1 MLISSHLIKVYAQ
14 GNKLSCI
21 IYYHIMAKGTL
32 KKNSLKNSLDG
43 KVSDLIDRLLEE
55 KSLEKKRL
63 LTIENENENDDLDE
77 PVDEVDDIF
86 FAKDL
91 SVAEIFTY
99 CQTKD
104 LSMLR
109 VKKIL
114 LQKAIERALKQIVD
128 EEAIEFDGYSSFKD
142 ESLEISMKED
152 NTMISEDNNS
162 MNKSI
167 TSQWNV
173 KPESSVPLNNNA
185 LEDSSTSTKKRV
197 KDTTANKVKRQKT
210 KDDRTPPS
218 TNLESLGG
226 MDDVIAQLMELI
238 GLPILHPEIYLSTGV
253 EPPRGVLLHGP
264 PGCGKTSIA
273 NALAGELQV
282 PFISISAPSVV
293 SGMSGESEKKIR
305 DLFDEAKS
313 LAPCLIFFDEIDAIT
328 PKRDGGAQR
337 EMERRIVAQL
347 LTSMDEL
354 SIEKTN
360 GKPVIVIG
368 ATNRP
373 DSLDSAL
380 RRAGRFDR
388 EICLN
393 VPNEISRIHILKKMS
408 ENLKIDGAIDFV
420 KLAKLTPGF
429 VGADLKALITA
440 SGTCAIKR
448 IFQAYTDLLPHAD
461 GKMDVDQDSLDEQS
475 LKNTANL
482 IDPLPLSTIQKFI
495 QNFPEP
501 LNEEQLQNLSIKF
514 EDFLIAL
521 PTIQPTAKREGFATV
536 PDVTWANVGALSKVR
551 IELNM
556 AIVQPIKRPE
566 LYEKVGISAP
576 AGVLLWGPPGCGKT
590 LLAKA
595 VANESRANFISIK
608 GPELLNKYVGES
620 ERAIRQVFTRARAS
634 VPCVIF
640 FDELD
645 ALVPRRDT
653 SLSESSSRVVN
664 TLLTELDG
672 LNDRRGIFVIGATNR
687 PDMIDPAM
695 LRPGRLDKTLFIEL
709 PDEGEKLDIIKTLT
723 KSNGT
728 PMASDVDLAK
738 IIKDERCRNFSGAD
752 IAALLREG
760 SVLALKRSF
769 FKTDNIQSVLDN
781 DLDKE
786 FEDLSV
792 GVSSE
797 EIFVTMSDF
806 ANALKKIKPSV
817 SDKDRFKYDKLN
829 KKMGWNDEVTLQGE
843 SSSHGE

>member
-1 MLISSHLIKVYAQ
+1 MVRTVSR
-14 GNKLSCI
+14 
-21 IYYHIMAKGTL
+21 KGPQRT
-32 KKNSLKNSLDG
+32 SLDG
-43 KVSDLIDRLLEE
+43 KIEDLIYRLLEE
-55 KSLEKKRL
+55 KSLDKKRL
-63 LTIENENENDDLDE
+63 ITDDADTLNEEMDTLC
-77 PVDEVDDIF
+77 

-91 SVAEIFTY
+91 AVPEIFTF
-99 CQTKD
+99 CQSKD

-109 VKKIL
+109 VKKVI
-114 LQKAIERALKQIVD
+114 LQKSIERVLKQVVD
-128 EEAIEFDGYSSFKD
+128 EEAAEFDGYSSYKD
-142 ESLEISMKED
+142 DTVEPPVKVD
-152 NTMISEDNNS
+152 NLMPVQDNNEF
-162 MNKSI
+162 NKSI
-167 TSQWNV
+167 TNQW
-173 KPESSVPLNNNA
+173 A
-185 LEDSSTSTKKRV
+185 V
-197 KDTTANKVKRQKT
+197 KDESTAKPATSEETPEIDGTAQQPRKRAKDGAVGKAKRQKV
-210 KDDRTPPS
+210 KEDRTPPT
-218 TNLESLGG
+218 TNLDSLGG
-226 MDDVIAQLMELI
+226 MDDVIAQLMELV
-238 GLPILHPEIYLSTGV
+238 GLPILHPEIFESTGV

-273 NALAGELQV
+273 NALAGQLQV
-282 PFISISAPSVV
+282 PFIPVSAPSIV
-293 SGMSGESEKKIR
+293 SGMSGESEKKLR
-305 DLFDEAKS
+305 ELFEEAKS
-313 LAPCLIFFDEIDAIT
+313 LAPCLVFFDEIDAIT

-347 LTSMDEL
+347 LTSMDEI
-354 SIEKTN
+354 SMEKTN
-360 GKPVIVIG
+360 GKPVIIIG

-393 VPNEISRIHILKKMS
+393 VPNELSRIHILKKMS
-408 ENLKIDGAIDFV
+408 SHLKIDGAIDFV

-440 SGTCAIKR
+440 AGTCAIKR
-448 IFQAYTDLLPHAD
+448 IFQQYTDLLPPD
-461 GKMDVDQDSLDEQS
+461 GQMDVDQSLSASEQDA
-475 LKNTANL
+475 LKNTPNM
-482 IDPLPLSTIQKFI
+482 IDPIPLSTIQKFI

-501 LNEEQLQNLSIKF
+501 LNEEQLQNLSIKYD
-514 EDFLIAL
+514 DFLKAL

-536 PDVTWANVGALSKVR
+536 PDVTWANVGALSKIR

-620 ERAIRQVFTRARAS
+620 ERAIRQVFSRARAS

-645 ALVPRRDT
+645 ALVPRRDA

-709 PDEGEKLDIIKTLT
+709 PNAHEKLDIIKTLT
-723 KSNGT
+723 VSSGT
-728 PMASDVDLAK
+728 PLASDVNLEE
-738 IIKDERCRNFSGAD
+738 IVSNERCKNFSGAD
-752 IAALLREG
+752 IAALLREA

-769 FKTDNIQSVLDN
+769 FKTEKIHSVLDN

-792 GVSSE
+792 GIAE
-797 EIFVTMSDF
+797 DEILVTMKDF
-806 ANALKKIKPSV
+806 TVALTKLKPSV
-817 SDKDRFKYDKLN
+817 SEKDRLKYDKLN
-829 KKMGWNDEVTLQGE
+829 KKMGWIDEVELQGE
-843 SSSHGE
+843 DVGSNKQ